1 MLRLTPPDRVGEF
14 YGLYGMVG
22 RFSAVTG
29 PLLWGF
35 TTWLTVERGHMP
47 VVRGEAFAIV
57 SLLGM
62 MLVAFA
68 IVHPVSDAARDWSAL
83 GAIAET

>member
-29 PLLWGF
+29 PLLWGA
-35 TTWLTVERGHMP
+35 TTWLTVEQGHMP
-47 VVRGEAFAIV
+47 VVRGEAFAIL
-57 SLLGM
+57 SLLAM
-62 MLVAFA
+62 MLLAFA
-68 IVHPVSDAARDWSAL
+68 ILRPVSDEARDWKAL
-83 GAIAET
+83 GAIAEA